1 MTKNAGLVPLAGKNI
16 KELEELLSP
25 LPRFRSAQIYEWILK
40 GVFSFEE
47 MTNIPSDLKNE
58 LPQKFRFFD
67 TTVKSCE
74 EDGKTKKIA
83 VELKDNSKIEAV
95 LLEDGNDRKTAC
107 LSTQVGCPAGC
118 VFCKTGSLGFKRNL
132 EYHEITEQFF
142 HLKNLTNEDGIGN
155 IVIMGMGEP
164 LLNYDNLKTAIET
177 FTDKKGMNFS
187 KRRITVS
194 TCGIVDGLNKIAQN
208 GPYVRLALSLAT
220 ADEDLRNKLM
230 PVTKA
235 NPLDKI
241 KEALLIYQKKS
252 GSRITLELPLLG
264 GINTREKDAQTIANF
279 SKGLDTVINLI
290 PWNPVEGL
298 GFEGKQILEPSKP
311 EIENFKNML
320 ERKKLNVTLRLHKGK
335 KINGAC
341 GQLGSI

>member
-1 MTKNAGLVPLAGKNI
+1 MQNADFLPLAGLNLSQ
-16 KELEELLSP
+16 LEKILSP

-40 GVFSFEE
+40 GVFSFNE
-47 MTNIPSDLKNE
+47 MTNIPSELKNE
-58 LPQKFRFFD
+58 LSQKFCFFE
-67 TTVKSCE
+67 TKIKNCN
-74 EDGKTKKIA
+74 EDSKTKKI
-83 VELKDNSKIEAV
+83 VIELKDNSKIEAV
-95 LLEDGNDRKTAC
+95 LLKDGKERKTAC
-107 LSTQVGCPAGC
+107 ISTQVGCPSGC

-132 EYHEITEQFF
+132 ESYEITEQFF
-142 HLKNLTNEDGIGN
+142 HLKSLTNGDGIGN

-164 LLNYDNLKTAIET
+164 LLNYENLKTAIET

-194 TCGIVDGLNKIAQN
+194 TCGIVDGLKKIAEN
-208 GPYVRLALSLAT
+208 GPYVRLALSLTT

-230 PVTKA
+230 PITKL

-241 KEALLIYQKKS
+241 KELLLIYQKKS
-252 GSRITLELPLLG
+252 GSRLTLEIPLLG
-264 GINTREKDAQTIANF
+264 GINTREKDTELIANF

-290 PWNPVEGL
+290 PWNPVEGFK
-298 GFEGKQILEPSKP
+298 FEGKPILEPAKL
-311 EIENFKNML
+311 EIENFKTML
-320 ERKKLNVTLRLHKGK
+320 ERKKFNVTLRLHKGK

>member
-1 MTKNAGLVPLAGKNI
+1 VTKNAGLVPLAGKNI